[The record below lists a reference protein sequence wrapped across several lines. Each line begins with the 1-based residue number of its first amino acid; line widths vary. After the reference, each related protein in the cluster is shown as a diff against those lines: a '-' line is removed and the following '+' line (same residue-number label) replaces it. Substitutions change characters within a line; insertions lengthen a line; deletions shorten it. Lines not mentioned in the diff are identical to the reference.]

1 MRFYSFTNFMLSPI
15 QQGIQPGHACV
26 ELFVKYGRIPP
37 NSRGTEWK
45 KNEMLYEWADE
56 YKTYICLNGG
66 TSTTLRELWEFV
78 DRPDV
83 NPFPYSKFHEDEQ
96 SLDAVMTSIGI
107 VLPAYIY
114 ETAESLRSG
123 SMWVEDID
131 LDYIPVYSAVY
142 TAGAVFN
149 LTQWEYQLV
158 LRLNKMSL
166 AK

>member
-1 MRFYSFTNFMLSPI
+1 MLSPI

-66 TSTTLRELWEFV
+66 NSATLRELWEFV

-107 VLPAYIY
+107 ILPERIY
-114 ETAESLRSG
+114 DTAAKLRSG
-123 SMWVEDID
+123 EFWID
-131 LDYIPVYSAVY
+131 LVHIDAASIPVYSTLDDVDVE
-142 TAGAVFN
+142 TR
-149 LTQWEYQLV
+149 LTQWEYKLIQ
-158 LRLNKMSL
+158 RLNACSM